1 MINRLFIPKL
11 YQDRRDK
18 KILKHLRSIQIHEP
32 RKHFLNEP
40 IGIGR
45 RKYEYQ
51 KHISNSQRSYSLK
64 AEDNEF
70 PFPKK

>member
-1 MINRLFIPKL
+1 MNLE
-11 YQDRRDK
+11 
-18 KILKHLRSIQIHEP
+18 SI
-32 RKHFLNEP
+32 FLNEP

-70 PFPKK
+70 PFPKKWYKNIGYTINGFSFTFINAPDN